1 MALHLLKLA
10 VGIENIGHL
19 REVQARRLAEN
30 GSLCHVTRFMPRR
43 AEQVLDGGSL
53 FWVVRNFIRVRQR
66 LLDLRVVKT
75 DETGSSKCAFVLDP
89 ELVLTVPARRR
100 PHQGWR
106 YFEAGSA
113 PPDLGGSIEEFGDMP
128 AEMAAGIDDDN
139 GYRNIE
145 LFGPANRRIHHF
157 FGPGRGQTPGI
168 GKRHW

>member
-75 DETGSSKCAFVLDP
+75 VETGSSKCAFVLDP

-128 AEMAAGIDDDN
+128 AEMAA
-139 GYRNIE
+139 E
-145 LFGPANRRIHHF
+145 LRALGLL
-157 FGPGRGQTPGI
+157 
-168 GKRHW
+168 